1 MYKIY
6 TDGAFSS
13 LRNRG
18 GWSFVVVKNDDKVYS
33 NFDTQLNT
41 TNNRMEI
48 QAVISALNWLYEN
61 NYTEEEISIYTDSMY
76 VIGSMT
82 KNWKRNKNVELFSK
96 LDDVF
101 LKFKNVIF
109 KHIKGHSG
117 DKYNELCDK
126 LAVIASQKK
135 KKKYECNFN
144 RREGRKFSIN

>member
-1 MYKIY
+1 MIEVY
-6 TDGAFSS
+6 TDGAYSS
-13 LRNRG
+13 SRDMG
-18 GWSFVVVKNDDKVYS
+18 GFAFVVLENKEKIYS
-33 NFDTQLNT
+33 YFFNEPNT

-82 KNWKRNKNVELFSK
+82 KNWKRNKNVELFSE

-117 DKYNELCDK
+117 DKYNELCDS
-126 LAVIASQKK
+126 LAVEATKTIIK
-135 KKKYECNFN
+135 ND
-144 RREGRKFSIN
+144 

>member
-1 MYKIY
+1 MIEVY
-6 TDGAFSS
+6 TDGAYSS
-13 LRNRG
+13 SRDMG
-18 GWSFVVVKNDDKVYS
+18 GFAFVVLENKEKIYS
-33 NFDTQLNT
+33 YFFNEPNT

-82 KNWKRNKNVELFSK
+82 KNWKRNKNVELFSE

-126 LAVIASQKK
+126 LAVIASQSK
-135 KKKYECNFN
+135 
-144 RREGRKFSIN
+144 

>member
-1 MYKIY
+1 MIKIY
-6 TDGAFSS
+6 TDGAYSS
-13 LRNRG
+13 LRDMG
-18 GWSFVVVKNDDKVYS
+18 GYAFVVLKDEEKIYS
-33 NFDTQLNT
+33 YFFNEPNT

-82 KNWKRNKNVELFSK
+82 KNWKRNKNVELFSE

-126 LAVIASQKK
+126 LAVIASQS
-135 KKKYECNFN
+135 
-144 RREGRKFSIN
+144 R

>member
-1 MYKIY
+1 MIKIY
-6 TDGAFSS
+6 TDGAYSS
-13 LRNRG
+13 LRDMG
-18 GWSFVVVKNDDKVYS
+18 GYAFVVLKDEEKIYS
-33 NFDTQLNT
+33 YFFNEPNT

-82 KNWKRNKNVELFSK
+82 KNWKRNKNVELFSE

-126 LAVIASQKK
+126 LAVIASQSK
-135 KKKYECNFN
+135 
-144 RREGRKFSIN
+144 